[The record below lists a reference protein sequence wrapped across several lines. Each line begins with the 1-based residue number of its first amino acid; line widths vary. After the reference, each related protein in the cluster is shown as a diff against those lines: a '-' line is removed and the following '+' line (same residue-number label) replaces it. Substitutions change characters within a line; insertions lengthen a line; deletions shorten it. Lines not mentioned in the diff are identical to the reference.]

1 MSFWE
6 KLTGGRKSR
15 TLGTAT
21 ALSETKSTG
30 NVYSLNVNFDLPVEE
45 MVKRG
50 SYRYVESGTASTAFT
65 AANYPSPQTGAVNLQ
80 MHLVP
85 FQGISIKDALNKL
98 DSTKYRPAGLH
109 ELLALGEQYP
119 DVQTR
124 FSILAPGTQIETHP
138 GYISIPRLAVGGLG
152 RLLDIQSISHDMN
165 GQQWM
170 LAAIAI

>member
-15 TLGTAT
+15 TAETTT
-21 ALSETKSTG
+21 ALKETKSTG

-65 AANYPSPQTGAVNLQ
+65 AANYPPPQTGAVNLQ
-80 MHLVP
+80 MHLMP
-85 FQGISIKDALNKL
+85 FQGISIKEALNKL
-98 DSTKYRPAGLH
+98 DSTKHRPAALH

-119 DVQTR
+119 DLQRR
-124 FSILAPGTQIETHP
+124 FSILAPGTRIEPHP

-152 RLLDIQSISHDMN
+152 RLLDVQPISHDMN
-165 GQQWM
+165 GQQCM
-170 LAAIAI
+170 LAAIPI